1 MMRWR
6 RRIRTALNEMAEE
19 IDFFDELR
27 RVRRA
32 DPFVPFVIV
41 MTSGARYK
49 VTDPESFATG
59 PTMFCVLPPKV
70 RPLLLSAVS
79 DPFH

>member
-19 IDFFDELR
+19 IDFSDELR

-49 VTDPESFATG
+49 VTNPRVGCHRTHY
-59 PTMFCVLPPKV
+59 VL
-70 RPLLLSAVS
+70 RLAS
-79 DPFH
+79 